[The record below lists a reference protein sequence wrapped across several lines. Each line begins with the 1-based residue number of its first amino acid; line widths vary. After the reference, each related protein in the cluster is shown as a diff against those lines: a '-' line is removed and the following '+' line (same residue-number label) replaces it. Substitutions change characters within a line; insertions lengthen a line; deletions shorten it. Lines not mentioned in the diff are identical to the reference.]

1 MYYISSELYNNFLEI
16 YYDEFIELQDAK
28 KRRLGNNYDPKNL
41 FLKGYDYSV
50 LSKNKE
56 ELDDKEK
63 SVDFFVDL

>member
-1 MYYISSELYNNFLEI
+1 MSSELYNNFLEI

-28 KRRLGNNYDPKNL
+28 KRRLGNNYDPKSL

-63 SVDFFVDL
+63 FVDFFVDL